1 MKQICLNEYKE
12 YLVNSY
18 KHECDNNEIEKNKR
32 FVLLSKKYTDEFLVD
47 IIIGTYSFANK
58 IITISENDYYGFIR
72 IPLESEPD
80 IKFIEL
86 DLTGGWMSDTIVK
99 DSDNNFYSLGLLR
112 KIFGDLFII
121 EPCKVEISEE
131 FDEGDDISILSEIPS
146 YYLYIQCKKEI
157 IDAVRGC
164 YNLSFVRRKD
174 K

>member
-32 FVLLSKKYTDEFLVD
+32 FVLLSNKYTDEFLVD
-47 IIIGTYSFANK
+47 IIIGTYSFVNK
-58 IITISENDYYGFIR
+58 IITISENDYYGYIR

-80 IKFIEL
+80 INFIEL

-112 KIFGDLFII
+112 KIFGDLFIV

-157 IDAVRGC
+157 IDKVRSISNC
-164 YNLSFVRRKD
+164 SCVLK
-174 K
+174 KQ